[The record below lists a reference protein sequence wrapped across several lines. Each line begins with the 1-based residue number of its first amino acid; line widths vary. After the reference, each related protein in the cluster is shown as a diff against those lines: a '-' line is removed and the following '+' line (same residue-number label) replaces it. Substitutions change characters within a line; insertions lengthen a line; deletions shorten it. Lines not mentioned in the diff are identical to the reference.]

1 MLFDDYIGF
10 LVDEVIVVLEETGEG
25 GDTEKLG
32 VLDVHFDDVVAAVEE
47 GEDLDVLDFG
57 GGDAG
62 ESFGVSQELEVDLEE
77 VQAVLTQE
85 VIIKLFQLDLF
96 GVLDVFSFESFGNH

>member
-1 MLFDDYIGF
+1 MH
-10 LVDEVIVVLEETGEG
+10 EVIVVLEETGEG

-57 GGDAG
+57 GGDVG

-77 VQAVLTQE
+77 VQAILSQE

-96 GVLDVFSFESFGNH
+96 GVLEVFSFESFGNH